1 MEGWIPRRSSKV
13 RVYPSR
19 SLKVRPQVRL
29 RRVRLRR
36 VRLRRVRLRRVRL
49 RRVRLRRAQPPQQLH
64 RTLRRAPVRVLR
76 VGHQELL
83 RSKAP

>member
-19 SLKVRPQVRL
+19 SLKVRPQ
-29 RRVRLRR
+29 VRLRR

>member
-19 SLKVRPQVRL
+19 SLKVRPQ
-29 RRVRLRR
+29 

>member
-19 SLKVRPQVRL
+19 SLKVRP
-29 RRVRLRR
+29 R